1 MTPCPGAD
9 GRLTTLERVSELSET
24 TPQPAR
30 PPRTADPEPPQD
42 EVIRP
47 LPPAPRPVPGQP
59 YAQAP
64 VPAAGHPPRSATP
77 PPQPVAPAP
86 QRIPAEPGQ
95 PALGPQYAQPEPGPQ
110 FAEPAPGP
118 HFADPQ
124 AAPGPHAQAAPGPQ
138 FADPQAAPGPHAS
151 PAPGPQFFERQPVPG
166 PPFADVQVPQAL
178 PGRPHVPTGPGPQHV
193 QPQAPTPEPFG
204 PQQPH
209 GVGGAQPGGPAQGP
223 QPAPGPGPAQAPH
236 APTET
241 PRTLQYRFD
250 GPEDAPVLVIGP
262 SLGTTWHMWDRQIP
276 ELTQHWRVFRY
287 DLPGHGGAPAHAAPS
302 VAELADR
309 LIATLDGLGVQRF
322 GYAGCSIGGAVGA
335 DLALRHPH
343 RVASLALVASSP
355 RFGTADEFRQRG
367 VIVRTNGLEP
377 MARTAPERW
386 FTPGFAAAQPAIV
399 EWAVQMVR
407 TTDPGCY
414 IAACEALAAFDIRD
428 HLGRIGVPTL
438 VLVGAEDQVTGPA
451 EARTL
456 VAGIP
461 DARLA
466 LVPGASH
473 LAPVE
478 QPAAV
483 CDLLLTH
490 FSTAWQDAPAAPPVP
505 PLVPGPATPAT
516 SFAPIAEIAPASGL
530 PEAAGPQRE
539 SGHERGTKVRREV
552 LGDAH
557 VDAVNA
563 STDVFTEDF
572 QELVTRYAWGE
583 VWSREG
589 LDRRT
594 RSCITLTALVA
605 SGHLE
610 GLAAHVRA
618 ALRNGLTPAEIK
630 EVLLQ
635 SAVYCGIPAAGAAFT
650 IAQSVIQEET
660 TPPA

>member
-1 MTPCPGAD
+1 MGNE
-9 GRLTTLERVSELSET
+9 TLK
-24 TPQPAR
+24 
-30 PPRTADPEPPQD
+30 
-42 EVIRP
+42 
-47 LPPAPRPVPGQP
+47 
-59 YAQAP
+59 Y
-64 VPAAGHPPRSATP
+64 
-77 PPQPVAPAP
+77 
-86 QRIPAEPGQ
+86 
-95 PALGPQYAQPEPGPQ
+95 
-110 FAEPAPGP
+110 
-118 HFADPQ
+118 
-124 AAPGPHAQAAPGPQ
+124 
-138 FADPQAAPGPHAS
+138 
-151 PAPGPQFFERQPVPG
+151 
-166 PPFADVQVPQAL
+166 QV
-178 PGRPHVPTGPGPQHV
+178 
-193 QPQAPTPEPFG
+193 
-204 PQQPH
+204 
-209 GVGGAQPGGPAQGP
+209 
-223 QPAPGPGPAQAPH
+223 
-236 APTET
+236 
-241 PRTLQYRFD
+241 D
-250 GPEDAPVLVIGP
+250 GPNDAPVLVLGP

-276 ELTQHWRVFRY
+276 ELSQHWRIFRY
-287 DLPGHGGAPAHAAPS
+287 DLPGHGGAPAHPATS

-309 LIATLDGLGVQRF
+309 LLATLDGLGVQRF
-322 GYAGCSIGGAVGA
+322 GYAGCSIGGAIGT

-386 FTPGFAAAQPAIV
+386 FTAGFAAAQPAIV

-414 IAACEALAAFDIRD
+414 IAACEALAAFDIRGE
-428 HLGRIGVPTL
+428 LGRIGVPAL

-483 CDLLLTH
+483 SDLLLTH
-490 FSTAWQDAPAAPPVP
+490 FSTAWQDTLAAIPAPVLAAPPVAP
-505 PLVPGPATPAT
+505 P
-516 SFAPIAEIAPASGL
+516 APYAPVAEIAPA
-530 PEAAGPQRE
+530 AAVPGAEHPSPDERY
-539 SGHERGTKVRREV
+539 ERGTKVRREV

-563 STDVFTEDF
+563 SADAFTEDF

-583 VWSREG
+583 VWSRDG

-605 SGHLE
+605 SGHLDS
-610 GLAAHVRA
+610 LAAHTRA
-618 ALRNGLTPAEIK
+618 ALRNGLTPAEIR

-635 SAVYCGIPAAGAAFT
+635 AAVYCGIPAAGAAFAV
-650 IAQSVIQEET
+650 AQTVIQEET